1 MKLKTKVEVSSTRN
15 LLVHCIQSLSSITQ
29 NGEEEKVDKL
39 SNVFKSGRDIFHKY
53 LILM

>member
-1 MKLKTKVEVSSTRN
+1 MELKTKVEVPFTRN
-15 LLVHCIQSLSSITQ
+15 LLVHFVTITQ

-53 LILM
+53 IILM